1 MTTLGI
7 DYAWQHPNPAAIKKD
22 GYSFVLRYLS
32 TDPTK
37 NLTVPEAKALHAAGL
52 DVGLIWET
60 TATRAT
66 AGYAAGRA
74 DRVAA
79 EKQANAIGYPTYAA
93 LFWACD
99 EQAPPSAVLPYASGW
114 YEAGPRTRPTGP
126 YGDKAVIEAV
136 HTAKFSNVE
145 WQTEAWSGTAVSGEA
160 DLYQRVK
167 TTRPSLGGGYDEDVL
182 LKPVK
187 FWSPTLAPVS
197 PPKPVAKPV
206 TKPAVTPAPKPAPLP
221 ATPAARQALFI
232 RLLLALLRKF
242 GFKF

>member
-7 DYAWQHPNPAAIKKD
+7 DYAWRHPNPAAIKKD

-37 NLTVPEAKALHAAGL
+37 NLTVVEAKALHAAGL
-52 DVGLIWET
+52 SIGLIWET

-74 DRVAA
+74 DRVLA
-79 EKQANAIGYPTYAA
+79 EKQANALGYPTYAA

-99 EQAPPSAVLPYASGW
+99 QDTSAASVKAYASGW
-114 YEAGPRTRPTGP
+114 YEAGPRTRSTGP
-126 YGDKAVIEAV
+126 YGSKQVIEGV
-136 HTAKFSNVE
+136 HAAGFSNVE
-145 WQTEAWSGTAVSGEA
+145 WQTEAWSGTAVSGQA

-182 LKPVK
+182 LKAVK
-187 FWSPTLAPVS
+187 LWAPALAPVS
-197 PPKPVAKPV
+197 SPKPPVSPV
-206 TKPAVTPAPKPAPLP
+206 TKPAVAPAPAPLP